1 MSLENNYLAG
11 MGRIYSLAR
20 DLLETLVGV
29 IPRDCADVSG
39 FVACVASAYAGRASR
54 WPL

>member
-1 MSLENNYLAG
+1 MSLENKYLADLCG
-11 MGRIYSLAR
+11 IHSLAR

-29 IPRDCADVSG
+29 VPRNCADVSG